1 MIEAIR
7 SELFDTFTFAF
18 EGNYDKLIKKF
29 CHMSLFPVCLHL
41 LRCQR
46 SCEKRCS
53 YCKMCSRVRENTF
66 YEYDAFLSL
75 NVGSDGY
82 VNISSS
88 ERIVLDVF
96 LSKPPYF
103 PYCFT
108 ESTGKCSDFEVFS
121 FARDLFA
128 CFCSVRVRMYLSITT
143 EYFSDLIS
151 LLSLSDE
158 KKIVRKIFPFAHL
171 LLHTFFDLNYL
182 FFYEFFYLLV
192 SLMRVTVLLYVQIS
206 QNMVRIVGQKV
217 PWKS

>member
-1 MIEAIR
+1 M
-7 SELFDTFTFAF
+7 
-18 EGNYDKLIKKF
+18 
-29 CHMSLFPVCLHL
+29 
-41 LRCQR
+41 
-46 SCEKRCS
+46 
-53 YCKMCSRVRENTF
+53 
-66 YEYDAFLSL
+66 

-158 KKIVRKIFPFAHL
+158 KKIVRKIFTFAHL
-171 LLHTFFDLNYL
+171 LLHEFFDLFGQVNASECYVKPK
-182 FFYEFFYLLV
+182 FGPYCGPKH
-192 SLMRVTVLLYVQIS
+192 SLEIIMF
-206 QNMVRIVGQKV
+206 
-217 PWKS
+217 